1 MSKVFEALQRLERES
16 GKVLPGVLPAAQEV
30 FKNGGD
36 SQATAPVMEPE
47 PEPEPEVRP
56 IAVLTHTDS
65 TRANGNGNG
74 ASAERAEPAF
84 RISNIRGENVT
95 LTPESRLVY
104 HLEPDSPGADRFRLL
119 RMRLWPL
126 WEASKLKTL
135 LVTSALAQD
144 GKSTVVMNLAT
155 ALAEQG
161 QRSVLVVE
169 GDLCHPSL
177 SPRLGLSNRAGL
189 SECLE
194 GGQNPL
200 SLIRRMDPLGWYLLS
215 AGDAQGNP
223 TELLQSPLLANIF
236 ETLRSYFDW
245 IIIDTPPAMP
255 LTDTLSLRQYA
266 DSGLLVVR
274 ADKTPKEAVEAVIA
288 RIGTQNLLGIV
299 LSASEEIDRLY
310 SDYRKSYGPG
320 GKAKLKAKTQG

>member
-16 GKVLPGVLPAAQEV
+16 GKVLPGVLPEAQEV
-30 FKNGGD
+30 FRNGGGD
-36 SQATAPVMEPE
+36 SHPAAPVVEPE
-47 PEPEPEVRP
+47 REPEPEVRP
-56 IAVLTHTDS
+56 IPVLTHT
-65 TRANGNGNG
+65 NGNG
-74 ASAERAEPAF
+74 ASAERTESPF
-84 RISNIRGENVT
+84 RVSNIRAEHVT

-104 HLEPDSPGADRFRLL
+104 HLDPDSPGADRFRLL

-144 GKSTVVMNLAT
+144 GKSTVVLNLAT

-177 SPRLGLSNRAGL
+177 SPRLGISNRAGL

-194 GGQNPL
+194 DGQNPL
-200 SLIRRMDPLGWYLLS
+200 SLLRRIDPLGWYLLS
-215 AGDAQGNP
+215 AGDARGNP
-223 TELLQSPLLANIF
+223 TELLQSPMLAGIF

-274 ADKTPKEAVEAVIA
+274 ADKTPKEAVEAAIA
-288 RIGTQNLLGIV
+288 RVGTQNLLGIV

-320 GKAKLKAKTQG
+320 GKAKQKAS

>member
-16 GKVLPGVLPAAQEV
+16 GKVLPGVLPSAQEV

-36 SQATAPVMEPE
+36 SHTAAAPEMEREPE
-47 PEPEPEVRP
+47 PEPEPELEVRP
-56 IAVLTHTDS
+56 IPVLTHT
-65 TRANGNGNG
+65 NGASNG
-74 ASAERAEPAF
+74 ASADKIEPAF
-84 RISNIRGENVT
+84 RIGNIRAENVT

-144 GKSTVVMNLAT
+144 GKSTVVLNLAT

-177 SPRLGLSNRAGL
+177 SPRLGISNRAGL

-194 GGQNPL
+194 DGQNPL

-215 AGDAQGNP
+215 AGEAHGNP
-223 TELLQSPLLANIF
+223 TELLQSPMLASIF

-274 ADKTPKEAVEAVIA
+274 ADKTPKEAVEAAIA
-288 RIGTQNLLGIV
+288 RVGTQNLLGIV

-310 SDYRKSYGPG
+310 SDYRKSYGPPG
-320 GKAKLKAKTQG
+320 SKGKQKVKAG